1 MRTGARK
8 RGSEMSVLTRGL
20 VSLAY
25 GIGGVFVVIVVWSVA
40 GALLDVPNDN
50 IFLTPTMWVAFFV
63 FAYFGWRGRG
73 SKAKGDAT

>member
-50 IFLTPTMWVAFFV
+50 IF
-63 FAYFGWRGRG
+63 
-73 SKAKGDAT
+73 